1 MQQAALIKQDHLKNH
16 PGFIYHRRSKAEIA
30 QARRLAKQRKT
41 SATAAVTTTTTTH
54 DEPSV
59 TISKGNWVVSTTPM
73 TSIIDTSEQQ
83 EQQQHSRKKSTT
95 TTRDPRGRKKKR
107 HRHPE
112 APKHPM
118 SGFLFFLS
126 AMRPHVARQYPGF
139 PVGPISQIIAKHWR
153 AMTDEERLPWLQK
166 AEEDKARYAREMQ
179 VYMANL
185 ERGSVAQQAPVETN
199 DPSNNSST
207 TTATTG
213 QQQQQVLPA
222 PSSSIPSSSSPS
234 SSSFQSSFF
243 APGLMAST
251 HVVDGASSASKY
263 TSQHELAW

>member
-30 QARRLAKQRKT
+30 KARQLAKQRKA
-41 SATAAVTTTTTTH
+41 SAATAIATTH
-54 DEPSV
+54 SSHEESF
-59 TISKGNWVVSTTPM
+59 SKVNWVVSTTTAM
-73 TSIIDTSEQQ
+73 TSTIDTSS
-83 EQQQHSRKKSTT
+83 EQQQDQQQPSRKKSTMM

-126 AMRPHVARQYPGF
+126 AMRPHVARQYPGY
-139 PVGPISQIIAKHWR
+139 PVGPISQIIAKQWR
-153 AMTDEERLPWLQK
+153 GMSDEDRLPWLQK

-185 ERGSVAQQAPVETN
+185 ERGSVSQQAPAVTN
-199 DPSNNSST
+199 DPSDSSST
-207 TTATTG
+207 TIAEQQQQ
-213 QQQQQVLPA
+213 QQQQQVLSA
-222 PSSSIPSSSSPS
+222 PS

-243 APGLMAST
+243 APGLMTST
-251 HVVDGASSASKY
+251 HVDGATSSASRY
-263 TSQHELAW
+263 TSQNELAW

>member
-30 QARRLAKQRKT
+30 KARQLAKQRKA
-41 SATAAVTTTTTTH
+41 SAATATAITH
-54 DEPSV
+54 SSHEESF
-59 TISKGNWVVSTTPM
+59 SKVNWVVSTTTAM
-73 TSIIDTSEQQ
+73 TSTIDTSS
-83 EQQQHSRKKSTT
+83 EQQQDQQQPSRKKSTMM

-126 AMRPHVARQYPGF
+126 AMRPHVARQYPGY
-139 PVGPISQIIAKHWR
+139 PVGPISQIIAKQWR
-153 AMTDEERLPWLQK
+153 GMSDEDRLPWLQK

-185 ERGSVAQQAPVETN
+185 ERGSVSQQAPAVTN
-199 DPSNNSST
+199 DPSDSSST
-207 TTATTG
+207 TIAEQQQ
-213 QQQQQVLPA
+213 QQQQQVLSA
-222 PSSSIPSSSSPS
+222 PS

-243 APGLMAST
+243 APGLMTST
-251 HVVDGASSASKY
+251 HVDGATSSASRY
-263 TSQHELAW
+263 TSQNELGW